1 MQRAELRQYKGQGDR
16 QEPVRDGGTLRLISL
31 IKSLITLS
39 TSSNYTNTT
48 EPEPSKIT
56 QKLHKQTSV
65 KLRLWRATFTTFTNP
80 LQPFQT

>member
-1 MQRAELRQYKGQGDR
+1 MKHGLEKAVQEESKGPDRAFTYSLGQGDR

-31 IKSLITLS
+31 NICLITLS

-48 EPEPSKIT
+48 EPGPSKIA

-65 KLRLWRATFTTFTNP
+65 KLRF
-80 LQPFQT
+80 